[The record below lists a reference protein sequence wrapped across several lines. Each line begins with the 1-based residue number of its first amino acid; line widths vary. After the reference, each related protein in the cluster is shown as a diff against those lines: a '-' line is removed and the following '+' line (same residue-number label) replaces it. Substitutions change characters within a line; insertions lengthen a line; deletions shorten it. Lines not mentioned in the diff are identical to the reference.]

1 MTQKIGVVSHDAGGA
16 EFICALIKNMKG
28 NFIFSLKG
36 PAIQIFRK
44 NFGEVKNYDLNELIK
59 KSKWLICGTSWQSEH
74 ENKALYLAEKSGILA
89 VSVLDHYTCYEERYI
104 KENYNTIPR
113 EIWVADEKSSVLAQN
128 LAPNSKI
135 KIVGDLYLESFRS
148 KFMSLNLSS
157 LPDNNLVILYLM
169 EPFSEQAKMQY
180 GDENYWKFTEFTA
193 FEYFLNKISDIT
205 ASKNSTIY
213 IRKHPSESYGKY
225 DHLIG
230 RYINYD
236 IKISTE
242 DELLFDMARSNIIVG
257 VDSIALLAA
266 AAIEKPVYSS
276 LPPNTVEPSFVTKKV
291 TYLRDL

>member
-1 MTQKIGVVSHDAGGA
+1 LIQKIGVVSHDAGGA
-16 EFICALIKNMKG
+16 ELICELIKNMKG

-36 PAIQIFRK
+36 PAVQIFRK
-44 NFGEVKNYDLNELIK
+44 NFGVVKNYDLSELIT
-59 KSKWLICGTSWQSEH
+59 KSEWLICGTSWQSEH
-74 ENKALYLAEKSGILA
+74 ENRALYLAEKNSILA

-104 KENYNTIPR
+104 KDNYNTIPR

-135 KIVGDLYLESFRS
+135 KIVGNLYLENFRS
-148 KFMSLNLSS
+148 KFISLNLRS
-157 LPDNNLVILYLM
+157 LPDDNLVILYLM

-180 GDENYWKFTEFTA
+180 ADENYWKFTEFTA
-193 FEYFLNKISDIT
+193 FEYFLNKISQIT
-205 ASKNSTIY
+205 ASKSAIIY
-213 IRKHPSESYGKY
+213 VRKHPSETYGKY

-230 RYINYD
+230 KYKDYD

-242 DELLFDMARSNIIVG
+242 EDLLLDMARSNIIVG

-276 LPPNTVEPSFVTKKV
+276 LPPNTVEPSLVTKKV

>member
-1 MTQKIGVVSHDAGGA
+1 
-16 EFICALIKNMKG
+16 MKG

-104 KENYNTIPR
+104 KENYNTIPK

-157 LPDNNLVILYLM
+157 LPNNNLVILYLM

-205 ASKNSTIY
+205 ASKSSTIY

>member
-1 MTQKIGVVSHDAGGA
+1 MIQKIGVVSHDAGGA

-104 KENYNTIPR
+104 KENYNTIPK

-157 LPDNNLVILYLM
+157 LPN
-169 EPFSEQAKMQY
+169 
-180 GDENYWKFTEFTA
+180 
-193 FEYFLNKISDIT
+193 
-205 ASKNSTIY
+205 
-213 IRKHPSESYGKY
+213 
-225 DHLIG
+225 
-230 RYINYD
+230 INYD